1 MKKYAFFLGLALAAF
16 IAPNSA
22 KAVGDSCGQGNS
34 DTVVDDLT
42 VSTGVQTCVTDAVG
56 VKYTFNAMGVCK
68 GFPNVAGGLDN
79 CYAVFNRPVEIDLI
93 SGNGSTGLEAIVPP
107 VDDYDYFFAIADKS
121 FEIRG
126 RMDFGSNQYLGVDSD
141 GDAVLA
147 DYCKPSGSVSTSVIN
162 SIPETIT
169 LSSAATLLAMF
180 DSFPLE
186 CGTGSASDGTATITI
201 DNVGFSDFSAELN
214 INGYD
219 WNTGILEASPINV
232 VLLDAGGNVAGSSDA
247 VEDVL
252 FIKEAPSDVTVGET
266 DTVVDI
272 EFSSHEALQV
282 YYVCDGDLTQANL
295 ALAGITIS
303 ADPTNG
309 CALVGISIGEGGL
322 APSFDI
328 RSPTP

>member
-22 KAVGDSCGQGNS
+22 KAVGDSCGQGNA
-34 DTVVDDLT
+34 DNVVDDLT
-42 VSTGVQTCVTDAVG
+42 VSSGVQTCVTDAVG

-93 SGNGSTGLEAIVPP
+93 SGSGSEDLEAILPP

-126 RMDFGSNQYLGVDSD
+126 RMDFGANQYLGVDAD
-141 GDAVLA
+141 GDPIVA
-147 DYCKPSGSVSTSVIN
+147 DYCKPANSMNTSIVNSVPSD
-162 SIPETIT
+162 IT
-169 LSSAATLLAMF
+169 AGNASSLIGIF
-180 DSFPLE
+180 DELPLE
-186 CGTGSASDGTATITI
+186 CATGAASDGTATITI
-201 DNVGFSDFSAELN
+201 DNVGFSDFAARLN

-219 WNTGILEASPINV
+219 WTEGTNEASPINI
-232 VLLDAGGNVAGSSDA
+232 VLLNGAGDVATSAAA

-252 FIKEAPSDVTVGET
+252 FIKEAPSDVNVSDS
-266 DTVVDI
+266 DTNVDI

-282 YYVCDGDLTQANL
+282 YYVCDSLLQDAQAL
-295 ALAGITIS
+295 GLLGISGT
-303 ADPTNG
+303 PTDG
-309 CALVGISIGEGGL
+309 CALVGLTIGEGGL
-322 APSFDI
+322 APSFDVN
-328 RSPTP
+328 